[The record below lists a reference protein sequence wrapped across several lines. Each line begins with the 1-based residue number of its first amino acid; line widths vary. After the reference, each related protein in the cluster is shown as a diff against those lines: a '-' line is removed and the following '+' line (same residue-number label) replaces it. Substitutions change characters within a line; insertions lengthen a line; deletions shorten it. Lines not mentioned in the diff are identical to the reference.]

1 MMADNT
7 PFQSFLPFNHLD
19 HGSFNLADHE
29 FSHGPLNYDANRL
42 ETLIFNSVERPE
54 LFNQLSSHL
63 SPDRIFFLTGKF
75 SDPDVIE
82 SLFLEIIV
90 PHGKNIIVGC
100 VYRPPNQNT
109 AMFIEKFNNVLS
121 LISKDNKHC
130 YVMGDFNQ
138 DLLQYNHQVPTQE
151 FIDSL
156 SSHAFLPLIFNP
168 TRLTSYSATLI
179 DHIFTNKLAHSVF
192 SGIILNDLSDHLPV
206 FAYFDDTTLTCR
218 RKRKI
223 VMRTFND
230 DNLHKFNEDLSKAKM
245 VLISQHG
252 RSQ

>member
-1 MMADNT
+1 MFPT
-7 PFQSFLPFNHLD
+7 
-19 HGSFNLADHE
+19 E
-29 FSHGPLNYDANRL
+29 
-42 ETLIFNSVERPE
+42 
-54 LFNQLSSHL
+54 
-63 SPDRIFFLTGKF
+63 
-75 SDPDVIE
+75 
-82 SLFLEIIV
+82 
-90 PHGKNIIVGC
+90 KNIIVGY

-109 AMFIEKFNNVLS
+109 AMFIDKFNNVLS

-179 DHIFTNKLAHSVF
+179 DHIFTNKLAHSVL
-192 SGIILNDLSDHLPV
+192 SGIILNDLSDHLSV
-206 FAYFDDTTLTCR
+206 FAYFDDTTLTRR

-223 VMRTFND
+223 VMRTFNEFQTQ
-230 DNLHKFNEDLSKAKM
+230 NGPHFATWKIPIKPTMILLKNIPESITLVS
-245 VLISQHG
+245 L
-252 RSQ
+252 

>member
-1 MMADNT
+1 MSS
-7 PFQSFLPFNHLD
+7 QSRQN
-19 HGSFNLADHE
+19 
-29 FSHGPLNYDANRL
+29 
-42 ETLIFNSVERPE
+42 
-54 LFNQLSSHL
+54 
-63 SPDRIFFLTGKF
+63 FFPGKF

-109 AMFIEKFNNVLS
+109 AMFIDKFNNVLS
-121 LISKDNKHC
+121 LISKDNKHF

-138 DLLQYNHQVPTQE
+138 DLLQYNHQVPTEE